1 MPGQIKT
8 MIDKII
14 TLRAH
19 GNPVLI
25 NTTRAKLLLKGVD
38 PDKYGATSADDPA
51 IIDKLRKLA
60 QELTVAL

>member
-14 TLRAH
+14 SERAH
-19 GNPVLI
+19 GNSTLV
-25 NTTRAKLLLKGVD
+25 NTTRTKLLLKGID
-38 PDKYGATSADDPA
+38 PEKFGSGSTDDPA

-60 QELTVAL
+60 QELSVAL